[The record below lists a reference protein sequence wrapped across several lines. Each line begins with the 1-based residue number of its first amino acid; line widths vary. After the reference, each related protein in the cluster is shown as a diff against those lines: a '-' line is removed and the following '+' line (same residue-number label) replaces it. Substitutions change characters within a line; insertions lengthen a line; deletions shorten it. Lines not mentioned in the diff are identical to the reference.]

1 MSQVVENLLYTE
13 DHEWIKVEGNIAS
26 IGITDF
32 AQNSLGDIVFVE
44 LPDADSEIESGST
57 FGVVESIKSVS
68 DLYTPLSGKVVE
80 KNEEVEETP
89 EQINQDAFAAWLIKI
104 ELSDESQLS
113 ELMDA
118 KNYKEF
124 CAANS

>member
-1 MSQVVENLLYTE
+1 MSQVIENLLYTE
-13 DHEWIKVEGNIAS
+13 DHEWVKVEGKIAS

-44 LPDADSEIESGST
+44 LPDTDEELTEGTT

-80 KNEEVEETP
+80 KNDQIEESP
-89 EQINQDAFAAWLIKI
+89 EQINQDAFNSWLVKI
-104 ELSDESQLS
+104 ELSDESQLTK
-113 ELMDA
+113 LMDGN
-118 KNYKEF
+118 KYKEF

>member
-1 MSQVVENLLYTE
+1 MSQVIENLLYTE
-13 DHEWIKVEGNIAS
+13 DHEWIKVEGKIAS

-44 LPDADSEIESGST
+44 LPDADEEITEGNT

-80 KNEEVEETP
+80 KNEQIEESP
-89 EQINQDAFAAWLIKI
+89 EQINQDAFNSWLIKV
-104 ELSDESQLS
+104 ELSDESQLTK
-113 ELMDA
+113 LMDA
-118 KNYKEF
+118 NKYKEF
-124 CAANS
+124 CDANS